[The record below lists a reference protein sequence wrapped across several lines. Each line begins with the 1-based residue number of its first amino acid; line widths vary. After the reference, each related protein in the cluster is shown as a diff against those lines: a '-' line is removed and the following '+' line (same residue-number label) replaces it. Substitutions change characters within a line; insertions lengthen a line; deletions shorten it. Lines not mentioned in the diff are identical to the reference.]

1 MSPTQSEPA
10 LAFEMP
16 PPIKGPAPRLD
27 TINEIEVI
35 IRKATAK
42 AETPISLNE
51 IKRRMK
57 AKAVRHSTVRAAVDH
72 LKRMGCLVEAPDGGV
87 EWGLLTDLNLL
98 EGSVRFR

>member
-1 MSPTQSEPA
+1 

-35 IRKATAK
+35 IRKATAA

-72 LKRMGCLVEAPDGGV
+72 LKRMGCLVEAPKGRGY
-87 EWGLLTDLNLL
+87 EWGILTDLSLL
-98 EGSVRFR
+98 EGSVRVR